1 VTNEQVRL
9 HQIFELVTA
18 EVDSACGDG
27 DGVVVFRKTNVQE
40 VATEF
45 EAWMAQNKWLAKNPY
60 KRYPITENHVLFSDG
75 SNENITFVSA
85 SEKEAAR
92 PGWEIEVW
100 LEVW

>member
-45 EAWMAQNKWLAKNPY
+45 EVCAAAGEASGQVHEPGAIMAV
-60 KRYPITENHVLFSDG
+60 E
-75 SNENITFVSA
+75 
-85 SEKEAAR
+85 AR
-92 PGWEIEVW
+92 PGDVLRAGAHGLDRHGRGAARVGHGGWRVR
-100 LEVW
+100 LGT